1 MSKDLVR
8 FVHGFPIDSIPYQ
21 SENEK
26 KIEKYKKTITKI
38 KIEKLHLQKEMDAD
52 QKGKDFSSRQEK
64 LVKQEEYW
72 HKHLKQA
79 FDMHKME
86 KQSNLISQKRE

>member
-26 KIEKYKKTITKI
+26 KINKYKKILTNIRI
-38 KIEKLHLQKEMDAD
+38 DKLHL
-52 QKGKDFSSRQEK
+52 
-64 LVKQEEYW
+64 KQ
-72 HKHLKQA
+72 
-79 FDMHKME
+79 KME
-86 KQSNLISQKRE
+86 G